1 MPRGRGI
8 YDDEDRDELKSRQ
21 PGSTDRGREGDMST
35 RETPDVAETDQ
46 EPTA

>member
-8 YDDEDRDELKSRQ
+8 YDDEKTVAPTEPMDEGRDDT
-21 PGSTDRGREGDMST
+21 TDQDN
-35 RETPDVAETDQ
+35 TPDVAETDQ